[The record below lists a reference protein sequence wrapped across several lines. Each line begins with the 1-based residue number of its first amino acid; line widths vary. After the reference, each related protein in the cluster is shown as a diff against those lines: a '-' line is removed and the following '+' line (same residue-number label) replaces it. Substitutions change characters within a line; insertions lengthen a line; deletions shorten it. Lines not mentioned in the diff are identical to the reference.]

1 MVAVFP
7 PPPLDA
13 DAPMLTA
20 SDYQPPRWLRNPHL
34 QSMLS
39 SSRMR
44 LQRGLL
50 LLAATGAVSEELIL
64 DGGEGVRLQG
74 WHSHVEGREP
84 RGIAL
89 LLQRKRQPAVG
100 LGLAGFV
107 TGPRLGQLHGLAGIV
122 LAQRL
127 EDLVLHG
134 RPVQG
139 QTRIVAGRAPVPVQP
154 GRTRRRRCATQRS
167 ENPSPRQFSRKP
179 QWPPQQAV
187 SSRACCGSC
196 QSRKVA

>member
-1 MVAVFP
+1 
-7 PPPLDA
+7 
-13 DAPMLTA
+13 
-20 SDYQPPRWLRNPHL
+20 
-34 QSMLS
+34 
-39 SSRMR
+39 MR
-44 LQRGLL
+44 LHQ
-50 LLAATGAVSEELIL
+50 VSR
-64 DGGEGVRLQG
+64 EGVGVQPGGAQQGFIGTVELAQCQQQAGVLQVQLRVIGRQLQRLLQRLHCG
-74 WHSHVEGREP
+74 LGL
-84 RGIAL
+84 AL

-167 ENPSPRQFSRKP
+167 EKPSPRQFSRKP